1 MIGDAERWQLTG
13 DSPEL
18 YERYLVPAVT
28 LPWAV
33 ELVER
38 VVVRRG
44 DRVLDVACG
53 TGAVARVAAAR
64 VGEGGRV
71 AGLDVNR
78 GMLAVARS
86 QALARGVSIGWYE
99 GSALALPFEDGEFGV
114 VLSQLG
120 LQFFAD
126 RAAALREMRRVLTP
140 VGRVGASVYSAI
152 ERNPATHALSD
163 ALDRHLGR
171 GASRVKRSEHALAHV
186 EELHELFAAAGF
198 AEVRV
203 ETVARIVRFATVAAY
218 VRVQFAA
225 TPLAALLAGR
235 DPSARERLVALVSA
249 DLSATLAPYVHE
261 GGLAFP
267 QEVHIALATP

>member
-1 MIGDAERWQLTG
+1 MIDDAERWQLEG

-33 ELVER
+33 DF
-38 VVVRRG
+38 VRRVGVRSG

-53 TGAVARVAAAR
+53 TGAVARVAAVR
-64 VGEGGRV
+64 VGNGGRV
-71 AGLDVNR
+71 PGLDVNGR
-78 GMLAVARS
+78 MLAVARS
-86 QALARGVSIGWYE
+86 QAPARAVSIGWYE

-114 VLSQLG
+114 VLCQLG

-126 RAAALREMRRVLTP
+126 RMAALREMRRVLTP

-171 GASRVKRSEHALAHV
+171 DASRVKRSEHALADV
-186 EELHELFAAAGF
+186 EELRGLFVHAGF
-198 AEVRV
+198 ADIRL
-203 ETVARIVRFATVAAY
+203 ETVVRSVRFPSVAAY
-218 VRVQFAA
+218 VGVQFAA

-235 DPSARERLVALVSA
+235 DRAARERLVALVSA
-249 DLSATLAPYVHE
+249 DVRATLAQYVDE
-261 GGLAFP
+261 SGLAFP
-267 QEVHIALATP
+267 QEVHVTLARA